1 MVKSEK
7 HIWIVNFHT
16 APPEFVSQPRYVKLI
31 PYLTKAGYRVTVICQ
46 SYLRKQNIEFTEKGK
61 QYISK
66 SYGDYNF
73 IHIKSPK
80 YKGNGI
86 GRMLSIFIFSIKL
99 FLLRNK
105 FERPDIILHNIHA
118 PFDYPVLF
126 TVSKLKSKYIA
137 EAWDLWPD
145 SFVRFGLIS
154 SHNPMAKF
162 AYMIERLMYEKA
174 DKIIFTMEGGAD
186 YLKDRKWTTTTGG
199 KIDENKIVYIN
210 NGIDVSGFENDAQ
223 NMSLHDEDLEN
234 NSLFKVVYMG
244 SISLVND
251 VIQLV
256 EASRLLAIH
265 PNIKLLVYG
274 DGSQREYLE
283 KYVAEHN
290 LSNIIFKQK
299 RIPLSNVPYVLSNA
313 SLNILNYQKGFGKYG
328 ISSGKFFQSLGSSK
342 PIVCNSEINYDL
354 ITKHQLGVCE
364 NLDTP
369 KKYADAIMSIYN
381 LNDKEYDAMCSRVK
395 EVAMSFDYKYLSKT
409 LINALR

>member
-1 MVKSEK
+1 MKEDK

-31 PYLTKAGYRVTVICQ
+31 PYLTDAGYKVTIICQ
-46 SYLRKQNIEFTEKGK
+46 SFLRKQNIEFVEKGK

-80 YKGNGI
+80 YQGNGI
-86 GRMLSIFIFSIKL
+86 GRMLSIFVFSIKL
-99 FLLRNK
+99 YLLKNR
-105 FERPDIILHNIHA
+105 FEKPDIILHNIHA
-118 PFDYPVLF
+118 PFDYPVVF
-126 TVSKLKSKYIA
+126 TSKKLNVKYIV

-154 SHNPMAKF
+154 SNNPIAKF
-162 AYMIERLMYEKA
+162 AYMIERLMYRKA

-186 YLKDRKWTTTTGG
+186 YLKDKKWITSTGG
-199 KIDENKIVYIN
+199 NIDDNKIVYIN
-210 NGIDVSGFENDAQ
+210 NGIDVSGFEKDAECI
-223 NMSLHDEDLEN
+223 SLDDKDLED

-244 SISLVND
+244 SLSLVND

-256 EASRLLAIH
+256 EAFRLLADY
-265 PNIKLLVYG
+265 PNIKLIVYG

-283 KYVAEHN
+283 RYVAEN
-290 LSNIIFKQK
+290 NMRNILFKQK
-299 RIPLSNVPYVLSNA
+299 RIPLSHVPYVLSHA

-328 ISSGKFFQSLGSSK
+328 ISSGKFFQSLGSGK
-342 PIVCNSEINYDL
+342 PIICNTELNYDL
-354 ITKHQLGVCE
+354 ISKYQLGVCE

-369 KKYADAIMSIYN
+369 KKYADAIKSIYN
-381 LNDKEYDAMCSRVK
+381 LNEKDYNAMCSRVK
-395 EVAMSFDYKYLSKT
+395 EVALTFDYQILSEQ

>member
-1 MVKSEK
+1 MKGEK

-16 APPEFVSQPRYVKLI
+16 APPEFVSQPRYIKLV
-31 PYLTKAGYRVTVICQ
+31 PFLTNAGYKVTVICQ
-46 SYLRKQNIEFTEKGK
+46 SYLRKQNIEFVDKGK
-61 QYISK
+61 HYISRT
-66 SYGDYNF
+66 YGDYNF

-80 YKGNGI
+80 YKGNGF

-99 FLLRNK
+99 HWLRNR
-105 FERPDIILHNIHA
+105 FERPNIILHNIHA
-118 PFDYPVLF
+118 PFDYPVVF
-126 TVSKLKSKYIA
+126 TAEKLNARYFV

-154 SHNPMAKF
+154 ANNPLAKL
-162 AYMIERLMYEKA
+162 AYSLERKMYEKSE
-174 DKIIFTMEGGAD
+174 KIIFTMEGGAD
-186 YLKDRKWTTTTGG
+186 YLKDRKWTTSTGG
-199 KIDENKIVYIN
+199 VIDNKKIVYIN
-210 NGIDVSGFENDAQ
+210 NGIDVSGFENDALT
-223 NMSLHDEDLEN
+223 MSLHDKDLEN

-256 EASRLLAIH
+256 EAFRLLAIH
-265 PNIKLLVYG
+265 PTIKLLVYG
-274 DGSQREYLE
+274 DGSQRESLE
-283 KYVAEHN
+283 KYVAEQN
-290 LSNIIFKQK
+290 LNNIIFKQK
-299 RIPLSNVPYVLSNA
+299 RIPLSHVPYVLSNA

-328 ISSGKFFQSLGSSK
+328 ISSGKFFQSLGSGK
-342 PIVCNSEINYDL
+342 PIVCNTEINYDL

-381 LNDKEYDAMCSRVK
+381 LNDKDYDSMCSRVK
-395 EVAMSFDYKYLSKT
+395 EVAMTFDYKYLSKT